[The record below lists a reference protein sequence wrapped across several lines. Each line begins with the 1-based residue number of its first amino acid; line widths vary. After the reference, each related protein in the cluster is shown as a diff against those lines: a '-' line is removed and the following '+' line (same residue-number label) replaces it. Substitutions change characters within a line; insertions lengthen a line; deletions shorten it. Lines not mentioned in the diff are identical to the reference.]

1 MVTIYFHKRDSV
13 SPYRADS
20 CLPSHTQIFPKQAYM
35 NPWIILYF
43 CFSKKGNRV
52 CLRVNKLFKIKQ
64 IFFYYLNPLRMDSL
78 HKLSSKGGKPW
89 KNSFEWWTKEKV
101 MVKCTHIT
109 FVLIIFYNSMK
120 KCLQRPT
127 IKYYHQGSNKKHE
140 IWIECFTLWSA
151 ISLTREL
158 RLRKQLQN
166 SHITFP
172 FCIIIKIKLAWTTNQ
187 SKWMF
192 YYSIISKSDY
202 MCLWSCYNCI
212 WK

>member
-1 MVTIYFHKRDSV
+1 MVYGSWHGLSLVSGENYYCDDGDSAINLIGGYMVTIYFHKRDSV

-64 IFFYYLNPLRMDSL
+64 IFFYYSNPLRMDSL

-109 FVLIIFYNSMK
+109 FVLIIFYNFMK

-151 ISLTREL
+151 WRGSLDSESSSKIS
-158 RLRKQLQN
+158 
-166 SHITFP
+166 HYFP
-172 FCIIIKIKLAWTTNQ
+172 FCIIIKIKLA
-187 SKWMF
+187 
-192 YYSIISKSDY
+192 
-202 MCLWSCYNCI
+202 
-212 WK
+212 